1 MEELETWLDR
11 VYTAGGDQATLDRLY
26 DEWAQHYDQQIW
38 ASGNPYI
45 AIATGLMGKHVPD
58 FDARILDAGCG
69 TGNMAQILQQMGY
82 RNIDGLE
89 PSSGM
94 LQVAE
99 KKQIY
104 RQLFPLYLDAQI
116 DLPAASY
123 DAVVAAGVL
132 THGHAPPESLDGI
145 LQITRPGGVIVF
157 SMSKI
162 AYEEM
167 GFKDKMDA
175 LDAGASW
182 EMLDRSRLFRTYPF
196 SEKEAHLRHWVF
208 AYRKSA

>member
-45 AIATGLMGKHVPD
+45 AIATGLMGKHVPE

-167 GFKDKMDA
+167 GRA
-175 LDAGASW
+175 LAPTPHFHSCFLSAKVLLASGSEESDW
-182 EMLDRSRLFRTYPF
+182 RARL
-196 SEKEAHLRHWVF
+196 L
-208 AYRKSA
+208 